1 MVVLEDGRVGVL
13 RVRLLRR
20 LGRPHLR
27 TVETHLTHAYRK
39 LDISS
44 RAQITAALDV
54 EHDQFTHK
62 ARAADLRSTRSGD

>member
-1 MVVLEDGRVGVL
+1 MSDPPPPRSS
-13 RVRLLRR
+13 
-20 LGRPHLR
+20 LGKLFAGGPGGR